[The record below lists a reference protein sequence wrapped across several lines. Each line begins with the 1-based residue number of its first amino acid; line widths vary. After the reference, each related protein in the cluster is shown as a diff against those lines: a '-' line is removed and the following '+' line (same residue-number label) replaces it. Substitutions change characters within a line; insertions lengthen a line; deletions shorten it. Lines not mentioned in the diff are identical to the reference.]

1 MFNICMRMLNERAE
15 AEDVLQESFLSAF
28 RKLDQYDF
36 KASFGSWLKR
46 IVINKC
52 IHALRKRNTFLIP
65 LGEMDL
71 PEEPEQEEPELL
83 FEVSSLKEGIAQL
96 PDGYRAILTLYLFED
111 FSHKM
116 ISEKLGISEGT
127 SKSQYSRAKAR
138 LVEWITL
145 KKQQS

>member
-1 MFNICMRMLNERAE
+1 MLNDRAE

-28 RKLDQYDF
+28 KKLDQYDF

-46 IVINKC
+46 IVINRC
-52 IHALRKRNTFLIP
+52 IDTLRKRSTFLVP
-65 LGEMDL
+65 LGEIDL
-71 PEEPEQEEPELL
+71 PEEPEQEDTELL
-83 FEVSSLKEGIAQL
+83 YDVVSLKEGISQL
-96 PDGYRAILTLYLFED
+96 PDGYRTILTLYLFED

-116 ISEKLGISEGT
+116 IAEKLGISEGT
-127 SKSQYSRAKAR
+127 SKSQYSRAKSR